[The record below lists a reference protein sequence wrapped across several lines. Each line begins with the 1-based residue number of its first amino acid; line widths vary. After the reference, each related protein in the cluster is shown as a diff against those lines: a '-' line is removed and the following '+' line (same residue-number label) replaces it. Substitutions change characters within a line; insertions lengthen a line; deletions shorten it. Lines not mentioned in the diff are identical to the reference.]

1 MPEQIGE
8 HFTSVQRF
16 YPSDRFPDEIDAL
29 DVPETYVSVAKGDC
43 LEPAFHDGDY
53 LVFSK
58 SALLHKGD
66 YVGIWFAPDI
76 VPDCETPR
84 QIKRLA
90 MEPMSTL
97 TLPWSA
103 TSDDELEPHVHLEMF
118 NPPRKLRVPASRLVA
133 MHKVVGIAE
142 PNGDGTARPTG
153 LKNRLP
159 ILPWCD
165 STNPDM
171 ISHCIQDDL
180 CEPLFSVGDCI
191 LIDTSS
197 KTAENGE
204 LFLVQWST
212 GNRQIMQLNSHE
224 FNGTHGKFTGWMITP
239 FRRPRTRDAADKWTK
254 RLGII
259 DWCSDGPY
267 TDDGIA
273 ALIVGRVVG
282 RCDPAVCSSTERC

>member
-58 SALLHKGD
+58 TALLHKGD

-118 NPPRKLRVPASRLVA
+118 NPPRKLKVPASRLVA

-142 PNGDGTARPTG
+142 PTLDVLLDDMTLLAQARHG
-153 LKNRLP
+153 SAHGVRLP
-159 ILPWCD
+159 ASCLGHLFEARTGSGLQQGEQLSSLGDARCFIGVGFGHGIVPWFKR
-165 STNPDM
+165 S
-171 ISHCIQDDL
+171 
-180 CEPLFSVGDCI
+180 
-191 LIDTSS
+191 
-197 KTAENGE
+197 
-204 LFLVQWST
+204 
-212 GNRQIMQLNSHE
+212 
-224 FNGTHGKFTGWMITP
+224 GTMP
-239 FRRPRTRDAADKWTK
+239 
-254 RLGII
+254 
-259 DWCSDGPY
+259 PY
-267 TDDGIA
+267 
-273 ALIVGRVVG
+273 
-282 RCDPAVCSSTERC
+282 